1 MRSRGSRN
9 FVFPTCE
16 SYDDANYKSLTTYI
30 ALFRIAQN
38 RVALAARPDALAVPV
53 EEGFASI

>member
-1 MRSRGSRN
+1 M
-9 FVFPTCE
+9 FPTCE